1 MALPIINYVSYF
13 SDFDNRSDIESL
25 KIRWFKDCSYDSDIW
40 VLQDTKNMKRT
51 YDIDWENIPVGPNGE
66 KLNNYYGAVQLIK
79 MSLLIRASTT
89 DKKLGMT
96 DSAESLC
103 KAANILFNFYR
114 YLLLIPKISNLSS
127 INSSVIDQ
135 LITDYSTKGLIA
147 RLDLDSRAV
156 NRFDEIIS
164 NGNIGTYTKI
174 GKSTRYLKTNY
185 ERIEFD
191 NDMFSFELGIS
202 ARALQNAP
210 KYQLLKYK
218 TLKPLGYVLKGSG
231 VVKNDIEAQ
240 SESTIRK
247 SLSVISS
254 LMRQVYLMS
263 DLFTENHRVER
274 MWMGDIKLSK
284 LSKKKATVSNA
295 KTRNIPRNV
304 MYAVMDESIRWVI
317 DYSTPLQNNFKY
329 AKQVYK
335 EKLEAIKDYGLGGN
349 DESKT
354 NYARKL
360 TAVWIRENKLTNF
373 PHPITTY
380 RHQITSLE
388 QIVNKHLVSAC
399 LLVIFAFTARRRD
412 EVYGLKSGCT
422 YQEGGLWYLIVDQ
435 EKFNQGERALP
446 TLEVVAKAISILED
460 LSAEGRDASQF
471 NNLMQVTDAN
481 SKHGRAWPDFNGF
494 CDYVGIES
502 KDEEGN
508 PFIFSDHQFRR
519 FLAMAYYYQYRDP
532 NLFTLNWFLGHES
545 IEMTMDYITDS
556 DGQWEMQ
563 QVKNERI
570 IDLIESDFRSDKSL
584 IGNEIAELFG
594 VIEGQSEKRI
604 SRMED
609 KGKLVDKYVLNF
621 VKDGA
626 CFGLTPDI
634 KKRSKCLENGAI
646 QCSSATKGSC
656 EGCPN
661 LLPVDQPINHI
672 NVTDLVCS
680 SSPMLE
686 ALQNG

>member
-1 MALPIINYVSYF
+1 
-13 SDFDNRSDIESL
+13 
-25 KIRWFKDCSYDSDIW
+25 
-40 VLQDTKNMKRT
+40 
-51 YDIDWENIPVGPNGE
+51 
-66 KLNNYYGAVQLIK
+66 
-79 MSLLIRASTT
+79 
-89 DKKLGMT
+89 
-96 DSAESLC
+96 
-103 KAANILFNFYR
+103 
-114 YLLLIPKISNLSS
+114 
-127 INSSVIDQ
+127 
-135 LITDYSTKGLIA
+135 
-147 RLDLDSRAV
+147 
-156 NRFDEIIS
+156 
-164 NGNIGTYTKI
+164 
-174 GKSTRYLKTNY
+174 
-185 ERIEFD
+185 
-191 NDMFSFELGIS
+191 
-202 ARALQNAP
+202 
-210 KYQLLKYK
+210 
-218 TLKPLGYVLKGSG
+218 
-231 VVKNDIEAQ
+231 
-240 SESTIRK
+240 
-247 SLSVISS
+247 
-254 LMRQVYLMS
+254 
-263 DLFTENHRVER
+263 
-274 MWMGDIKLSK
+274 
-284 LSKKKATVSNA
+284 
-295 KTRNIPRNV
+295 

-317 DYSTPLQNNFKY
+317 DYSTPLQNNFKC

>member
-1 MALPIINYVSYF
+1 MALPIINYVNYF
-13 SDFDNRSDIESL
+13 SDFNTRSDIESL

-40 VLQDTKNMKRT
+40 ILQDTKNMKRT

-66 KLNNYYGAVQLIK
+66 KLNNYYGTVELIK

-89 DKKLGMT
+89 DKKLGMI
-96 DSAESLC
+96 DSAESLY
-103 KAANILFNFYR
+103 KAANMLFNFYR
-114 YLLLIPKISNLSS
+114 YLLLIPNISNLSS
-127 INSSVIDQ
+127 INGSVISQ
-135 LITDYSTKGLIA
+135 LITDYSTKGLVV

-164 NGNIGTYTKI
+164 DGNIGTYTKI
-174 GKSTRYLKTNY
+174 RKSTKYLKTNF
-185 ERIEFD
+185 EKKEFD
-191 NDMFSFELGIS
+191 NDMFSFKLGVS

-218 TLKPLGYVLKGSG
+218 TLKPLGYDLKGSG
-231 VVKNDIEAQ
+231 VVKNNIETQ
-240 SESTIRK
+240 SETTIRK
-247 SLSVISS
+247 SISVLSG
-254 LMRQVYLMS
+254 LMRQVYLMP
-263 DLFTENHRVER
+263 DLFTENHRIDR
-274 MWMGDIKLSK
+274 MWMDDIKVSK
-284 LSKKKATVSNA
+284 LSKNKATTSNL
-295 KTRNIPRNV
+295 KTRNIPKNI

-317 DYSTPLQNNFKY
+317 DYANPLHCYFKRT
-329 AKQVYK
+329 KQIHK
-335 EKLEAIKDYGLGGN
+335 EKFEGLKEGDGGGN
-349 DESKT
+349 VESQSH
-354 NYARKL
+354 YARKL
-360 TAVWIRENKLTNF
+360 TSQWIKKNQLVNF
-373 PHPITTY
+373 QHPITTY
-380 RHQITSLE
+380 QHKQTSIE

-412 EVYGLKSGCT
+412 EIYGLKSGCT

-446 TLEVVAKAISILED
+446 TLEVVAKAISILEG

-471 NNLMQVTDAN
+471 DNLMQVTDAN

-502 KDEEGN
+502 KDEDGN
-508 PFIFSDHQFRR
+508 PFIFADHQFRR

-604 SRMED
+604 SKMED

-634 KKRSKCLENGAI
+634 KNRSKCLENGAI
-646 QCSSATKGSC
+646 QCSSAAKGSC

-680 SSPMLE
+680 SSPMIE

>member
-1 MALPIINYVSYF
+1 MALPIVDYVYFF
-13 SDFDNRSDIESL
+13 SDFDTRSDIESL

-51 YDIDWENIPVGPNGE
+51 YEINWVNTPVGPNGE
-66 KLNNYYGAVQLIK
+66 QLKEYYGAVKLIK

-89 DKKLGMT
+89 DKRLGMT
-96 DSAESLC
+96 ASAESLYR
-103 KAANILFNFYR
+103 AAIILLNFYR

-127 INSSVIDQ
+127 INSFVIDQ
-135 LITDYSTKGLIA
+135 LVTDYSSKGLME

-156 NRFDEIIS
+156 NRFTEIIS
-164 NGNIGTYTKI
+164 NGNIATYTKSR
-174 GKSTRYLKTNY
+174 KSTRYINTNS
-185 ERIEFD
+185 EKLEFD
-191 NDMFSFELGIS
+191 NDKFSFELGVS
-202 ARALQNAP
+202 VRALQNAP

-218 TLKPLGYVLKGSG
+218 ILKSLGYGLKGSG
-231 VVKNDIEAQ
+231 VVKTDIDTQ
-240 SESTIRK
+240 SETTIRK
-247 SLSVISS
+247 SLSAVSS
-254 LMRQVYLMS
+254 LIRQVYLMPE
-263 DLFTENHRVER
+263 LFTENHRVER
-274 MWMGDIKLSK
+274 MWMDDIKASK
-284 LSKKKATVSNA
+284 LSKKKATNSNI

-317 DYSTPLQNNFKY
+317 DYATSLQNQFQC
-329 AKQVYK
+329 AQQIYK
-335 EKLEAIKDYGLGGN
+335 EKLENLKGNGVGGN
-349 DESKT
+349 DESKSH
-354 NYARKL
+354 YARKL
-360 TAVWIRENKLTNF
+360 TAEWIRENKLTNF

-380 RHQITSLE
+380 RHQTTSLE

-412 EVYGLKSGCT
+412 EVYGLKSGCV
-422 YQEGGLWYLIVDQ
+422 YEEGGLWYLIVDQ

-446 TLEVVAKAISILED
+446 TLKVVAKAISILED
-460 LSAEGRDASQF
+460 LSAQGRTASQF
-471 NNLMQVTDAN
+471 DNLMQVTDAN
-481 SKHGRAWPDFNGF
+481 SKHGGAWPNFNAF
-494 CDYVGIES
+494 CEYVGIES
-502 KDEEGN
+502 KDEKGN
-508 PFIFSDHQFRR
+508 PFSFAYHQFRR

-545 IEMTMDYITDS
+545 IEMTMEYITDS

-570 IDLIESDFRSDKSL
+570 IDLIEDDYRPDLSL
-584 IGNEIAELFG
+584 VGDEIAELFG

-604 SRMED
+604 SKMED

-621 VKDGA
+621 VQDGA

-634 KKRSKCLENGAI
+634 KKRSKCLESDAI

-656 EGCPN
+656 EGCLN
-661 LLPVDQPINHI
+661 LLPVVQPINQI
-672 NVTDLVCS
+672 NVTDLVWS

>member
-127 INSSVIDQ
+127 INSSVVDQ

-147 RLDLDSRAV
+147 RLDLDLRAV

-174 GKSTRYLKTNY
+174 GKSIRYLKTNY

-191 NDMFSFELGIS
+191 NDMFSFELGVS

-274 MWMGDIKLSK
+274 MWMGDIKLSNYPRK
-284 LSKKKATVSNA
+284 RLQFPMQKPEISPETLCTLLWMNLS
-295 KTRNIPRNV
+295 
-304 MYAVMDESIRWVI
+304 
-317 DYSTPLQNNFKY
+317 
-329 AKQVYK
+329 
-335 EKLEAIKDYGLGGN
+335 
-349 DESKT
+349 
-354 NYARKL
+354 
-360 TAVWIRENKLTNF
+360 
-373 PHPITTY
+373 
-380 RHQITSLE
+380 
-388 QIVNKHLVSAC
+388 
-399 LLVIFAFTARRRD
+399 
-412 EVYGLKSGCT
+412 
-422 YQEGGLWYLIVDQ
+422 
-435 EKFNQGERALP
+435 
-446 TLEVVAKAISILED
+446 
-460 LSAEGRDASQF
+460 
-471 NNLMQVTDAN
+471 
-481 SKHGRAWPDFNGF
+481 
-494 CDYVGIES
+494 VG
-502 KDEEGN
+502 
-508 PFIFSDHQFRR
+508 
-519 FLAMAYYYQYRDP
+519 
-532 NLFTLNWFLGHES
+532 
-545 IEMTMDYITDS
+545 
-556 DGQWEMQ
+556 
-563 QVKNERI
+563 
-570 IDLIESDFRSDKSL
+570 
-584 IGNEIAELFG
+584 
-594 VIEGQSEKRI
+594 
-604 SRMED
+604 
-609 KGKLVDKYVLNF
+609 
-621 VKDGA
+621 
-626 CFGLTPDI
+626 
-634 KKRSKCLENGAI
+634 
-646 QCSSATKGSC
+646 
-656 EGCPN
+656 
-661 LLPVDQPINHI
+661 
-672 NVTDLVCS
+672 
-680 SSPMLE
+680 
-686 ALQNG
+686 

>member
-1 MALPIINYVSYF
+1 MALQIINYANYFSYF
-13 SDFDNRSDIESL
+13 YNKTDIESL
-25 KIRWFKDCSYDSDIW
+25 KIRWFKGCSYDSDIW

-51 YDIDWENIPVGPNGE
+51 YEIDWKNIPVGPNGD
-66 KLNNYYGAVQLIK
+66 KLNNYYGAVKLIK

-89 DKKLGMT
+89 EKKLGMT
-96 DSAESLC
+96 NSAESLY
-103 KAANILFNFYR
+103 KAAIMLFNFYR
-114 YLLLIPKISNLSS
+114 YLLLIPNISNLSS
-127 INSSVIDQ
+127 VNNSVINQ
-135 LITDYSTKGLIA
+135 LITDYSTKGLVV

-156 NRFDEIIS
+156 NRFNEIIS
-164 NGNIGTYTKI
+164 NGNVGAYTKTL
-174 GKSTRYLKTNY
+174 KSTKYLKTNH
-185 ERIEFD
+185 EKIEFD
-191 NDMFSFELGIS
+191 NNMFSSELGVS

-218 TLKPLGYVLKGSG
+218 TLKPLGYDLKGSG
-231 VVKNDIEAQ
+231 VIKNNIETQ
-240 SESTIRK
+240 SETTIRK
-247 SLSVISS
+247 SISVVSS
-254 LMRQVYLMS
+254 LMRQVYLMP
-263 DLFTENHRVER
+263 DLFTENHRVDR
-274 MWMGDIKLSK
+274 MWMDDIKVSK
-284 LSKKKATVSNA
+284 LSKKKATTSNI

-317 DYSTPLQNNFKY
+317 DYSDPLQNHFKHI
-329 AKQVYK
+329 KKVYK
-335 EKLEAIKDYGLGGN
+335 KKLKCIKDYGFGGN
-349 DESKT
+349 VESKT
-354 NYARKL
+354 HYARRL
-360 TAVWIRENKLTNF
+360 TSEWIKSNKLANF
-373 PHPITTY
+373 PHSITTY
-380 RHQITSLE
+380 RHQATSIE

-399 LLVIFAFTARRRD
+399 LLVILAFTARRRD
-412 EVYGLKSGCT
+412 EIYGLKSNCT
-422 YQEGGLWYLIVDQ
+422 YEEGGLWYLIVDQ

-446 TLEVVAKAISILED
+446 TLKLVATAVSILED
-460 LSAEGRDASQF
+460 LSAKGREASQF
-471 NNLMQVTDAN
+471 DNLMQVTDAN
-481 SKHGRAWPDFNGF
+481 SKHGKAWPDFNGF

-508 PFIFSDHQFRR
+508 PFIFADHQFRR

-570 IDLIESDFRSDKSL
+570 IDLIESDFRPDKSL

-594 VIEGQSEKRI
+594 LIEGQGEKRI

-634 KKRSKCLENGAI
+634 KKRSKCLESGAI

-656 EGCPN
+656 EGCLN
-661 LLPVDQPINHI
+661 LLPVEQPINQI
-672 NVTDLVCS
+672 NVTDLVWS

-686 ALQNG
+686 VLQNG